1 MWYSVNY
8 KKLVVLLLPGFLRKP
23 KLIGYLQALIAPIDQ
38 LYYKWSNFRKD
49 NLYKLEHTGQ
59 VCSFEKS
66 LNDKFDPMERRIYL
80 GEGNIYDTEYIYTEA
95 EFQDVFIE
103 TEAEDDT
110 LWLYT
115 ESETADNGI
124 DFIVFVP
131 KLVFDTQIYGL
142 HAHVKYYKA
151 GGKRYE
157 IRIIS

>member
-8 KKLVVLLLPGFLRKP
+8 KKLVVLLLPSFLRKP
-23 KLIGYLQALIAPIDQ
+23 KLIGYLQALTVPIDQ

-59 VCSFEKS
+59 VCSLEKS
-66 LNDKFDPMERRIYL
+66 LNDKFDPTERRIYL
-80 GEGNIYDTEYIYTEA
+80 GEGNVYDTTYIYTEG
-95 EFQDVFIE
+95 EFQDVFLG
-103 TEAEDDT
+103 TEGEEDT
-110 LWLYT
+110 LWIYT

-131 KLVFDTQIYGL
+131 QSVYDTQIYGL
-142 HAHVKYYKA
+142 KAHVNYYKA